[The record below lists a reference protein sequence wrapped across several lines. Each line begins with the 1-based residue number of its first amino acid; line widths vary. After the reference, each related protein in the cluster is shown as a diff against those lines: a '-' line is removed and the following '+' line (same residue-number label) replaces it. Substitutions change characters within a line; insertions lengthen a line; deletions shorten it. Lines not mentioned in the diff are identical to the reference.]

1 MTGFLER
8 TNWLKA
14 CGGEAR
20 PLPPGTVLPVT
31 VTAAARPGR
40 PLVHVSADPKSLAKG
55 VVKEW
60 EGLTIGSLL
69 PGMLVNARV
78 RNVLSDG
85 LLVSFL
91 TYFNGTVDCFHLGQV
106 LLTFLHAQSHN
117 PGGCVKVGEQKHVC
131 LYVIL
136 LHAISVCYCAH
147 DWCSLAVQLL

>member
-1 MTGFLER
+1 MPSSSSRKLIQSIKQCVVQGVTAFLER

-14 CGGEAR
+14 CSGEAR
-20 PLPPGTVLPVT
+20 PLLPGAVLPVT

-55 VVKEW
+55 AVKEW

-91 TYFNGTVDCFHLGQV
+91 TYFNGTVDCFHLSQV
-106 LLTFLHAQSHN
+106 TSL
-117 PGGCVKVGEQKHVC
+117 
-131 LYVIL
+131 IL
-136 LHAISVCYCAH
+136 LLNI
-147 DWCSLAVQLL
+147 